1 MKISIDGKQFKEA
14 VDRAMTLIKGRP
26 VIYLMECIK
35 LIADD
40 SGAYLFA
47 TNGLYALQIK
57 LDAHVVEQGEAYVNA
72 DDMKKVYA
80 MPGFLS
86 IEAEKAF
93 VVRNGKKRSEV
104 VTRAADRDLECMFV
118 GNVKDAKDGGQ
129 LFAVGA
135 DALMSMLRATDCARS
150 QAEESGGREV
160 LNGFNFNGGL
170 MKLVALDGYRLHA
183 VKLAVDDV
191 DSVKMNGFNKA
202 VHGDMYAHLKKI
214 IKGKSAKGVLHVHDF
229 GKYMKVIGGDF
240 EYSICY
246 IPGDPLKVEKI
257 IPAQFDFSYRLSV
270 KELSEI
276 VKGYKANCICT
287 DEVGANSMHM
297 HIVNGQLR
305 TGMMH
310 SEIHTMDE
318 LEGYSPDYGM
328 NDKYFHSFNVRYMY
342 DALTAIKEYDDDDVV
357 IASGTNSYNMMTSI
371 NVHPLLLTHGDML
384 CLVLPVRIAEE
395 YIPAIKSF
403 MQSDM

>member
-47 TNGLYALQIK
+47 TNGLYALKIK

-118 GNVKDAKDGGQ
+118 GNVKDAEDGGQ
-129 LFAVGA
+129 LFVVGA
-135 DALMSMLRATDCARS
+135 DVLMSMLRATDCARS

-183 VKLAVDDV
+183 VKLAVDEV

-202 VHGDMYAHLKKI
+202 VHGNMYAHLKKI

-257 IPAQFDFSYRLSV
+257 IPAQFDFSYRLSA

-276 VKGYKANCICT
+276 VKGYKANCT
-287 DEVGANSMHM
+287 FSKEDGANTMYM
-297 HIVNGQLR
+297 HIVGDQLR
-305 TGMMH
+305 TAMMN

-318 LEGYSPDYGM
+318 LENYENINGM
-328 NDKYFHSFNVRYMY
+328 TDQYFHGFNVAYMH
-342 DALTAIKEYDDDDVV
+342 DALTSIKDYCSEDEIVV
-357 IASGTNSYNMMTSI
+357 SGTNGYNTI
-371 NVHPLLLTHGDML
+371 CHCNTHPLLFTSNNLL
-384 CLVLPVRIAEE
+384 CLVLPVRVKEE
-395 YIPAIKSF
+395 NIPAIKSF

>member
-47 TNGLYALQIK
+47 TNGLYALKIK

-118 GNVKDAKDGGQ
+118 GNVKDAEDRGQ
-129 LFAVGA
+129 LFTVGA
-135 DALMSMLRATDCARS
+135 DVLMSMLLATDCARS

-183 VKLAVDDV
+183 VKLAVDEV

-202 VHGDMYAHLKKI
+202 VHGDMYAHLKNI

-229 GKYMKVIGGDF
+229 GKYMKVIGDDF

-287 DEVGANSMHM
+287 DEVGAKSMHM

-318 LEGYSPDYGM
+318 LESYSPDYGM
-328 NDKYFHSFNVRYMY
+328 NDKYFHSFNVRYVH

-357 IASGTNSYNMMTSI
+357 IASGTNSYNMMTSV
-371 NVHPLLLTHGDML
+371 NVHPLLLTHGNML